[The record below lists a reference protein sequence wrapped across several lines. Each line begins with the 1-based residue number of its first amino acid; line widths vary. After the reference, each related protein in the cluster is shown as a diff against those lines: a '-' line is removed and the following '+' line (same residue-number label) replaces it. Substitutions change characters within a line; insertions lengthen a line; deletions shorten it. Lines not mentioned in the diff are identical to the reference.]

1 MYVSVTMTKQ
11 NLTVFFNFETCA
23 IGPDVLMYFISY
35 FIFDSIRLDC
45 IFLSFY
51 SYMSV
56 LHNMEMII

>member
-11 NLTVFFNFETCA
+11 NLTVFLTLK
-23 IGPDVLMYFISY
+23 PDVLMYFISY

>member
-11 NLTVFFNFETCA
+11 NLTVFLTLKLVQS
-23 IGPDVLMYFISY
+23 VLMSSCILFRIL
-35 FIFDSIRLDC
+35 FLTVRLDC